1 MYVNFEVIQSFCQTG
16 ISKQIPNKI
25 LPVASL
31 GKVIE
36 LEIYVSVRK
45 IIQIIKA
52 FFLFFSV
59 LSSSFC
65 RFTRAPHHENSLNL
79 RWDWLE
85 LEQFFAGGNLCIFN
99 LLAMNEKDPSRC
111 FQQIGHMFLGFEF
124 TNQPNVLNC
133 DILYQDMT
141 K

>member
-1 MYVNFEVIQSFCQTG
+1 MKSFTVFAKLEFQNKFQITSYLCSIIGQSYWIGNLCFSEKNYTDYQ
-16 ISKQIPNKI
+16 S
-25 LPVASL
+25 
-31 GKVIE
+31 
-36 LEIYVSVRK
+36 
-45 IIQIIKA
+45 

-111 FQQIGHMFLGFEF
+111 FQQIGLMFLRFEF